1 VGTSRA
7 RLPSTADETRS
18 YIDEHPSIREA
29 LREDLVNFAFLA
41 RKIQAEREIRN
52 GEAVE
57 MACRRYHQELRAEKG
72 RSPGLDR
79 VLSRSRLEV
88 RSRVALLRIREDAAI
103 LDRLY
108 QIGRGLLP
116 SLRRRGMFQMY
127 QGTRA
132 LTILCED
139 DLLATL
145 LEAIPARA
153 VLGVERG
160 LASVALRSDVEV
172 EETPGVLATFAEALY
187 RQGINCMETVSV
199 YTDSIFVFR
208 EESVIPG
215 YAALSHLL
223 GSPEEMPP
231 NLVGARRRPKRRRA
245 GSASAG

>member
-1 VGTSRA
+1 MGTSRA
-7 RLPSTADETRS
+7 RLPSTADETRA
-18 YIDEHPSIREA
+18 YIDEHPSIRDA
-29 LREDLVNFAFLA
+29 LQEDLLNFAFLA
-41 RKIQAEREIRN
+41 RKIQAERGIRN

-57 MACRRYHQELRAEKG
+57 MACRRYHQELHAENG
-72 RSPGLDR
+72 RPPGLAR
-79 VLSRSRLEV
+79 VLAHSRLEV
-88 RSRVALLRIREDAAI
+88 RSRVALLRIREDAGI
-103 LDRLY
+103 LDKLY

-160 LASVALRSDVEV
+160 LASVALRSEAEV
-172 EETPGVLATFAEALY
+172 EETPGVIATFAEALY

-208 EESVIPG
+208 EEQVIPG

-223 GSPEEMPP
+223 GSTEDAAPTATRPRRS
-231 NLVGARRRPKRRRA
+231 ARVRAPKGRA
-245 GSASAG
+245 G